1 MSESTRS
8 PDDSLL
14 PQDPLPTADTGTD
27 IAVDASQADA
37 ETVDASQADA
47 DAVDASQ
54 ADPDTVALDGDA
66 PAFAAGDDLTEVPV
80 RPRRRLAVVLSAA
93 AVAVAV
99 LLGGGAF
106 ALARMWNGP
115 TGTLP
120 EDLVPAS
127 VAAFARIDL
136 SPGIGQRVKVEALLR
151 KAGGNGPKTLDDTK
165 RDIFADLEA
174 PIGYDDVASWFDD
187 RIGVAMWAAPEPG
200 AKAVTLVVASSRD
213 DAKAR
218 KALTAAQQK
227 AGTDDL
233 GFVVGDGHVLLA
245 FDGKDLQRA
254 AAAAAA
260 AAAKAPLSK
269 DPAFTAA
276 VAKLP
281 AGQPGLAWADL
292 ARADDLAQEF
302 LAFGVDGDVE
312 GEETDAEAAGP
323 PVALP
328 ELKGTVVVGVQAG
341 DDGLEL
347 RARVSGGSGL
357 PLTATSTGTDAL
369 ALLGALPA
377 DATAAGAAGGPLG
390 DLSLLGGA
398 GVILSSTLFPLA
410 RFGGLADDIDLAD
423 LPPPPGVDPNKV
435 ITLPPGV
442 DLTDPAAIEKYFR
455 EHPELGDGTVV
466 RSFTTTQPSSEEVQ
480 KAIQALDKAMAAATS
495 VTFAVAGPEPK
506 EHELGEPLQVDLR
519 LADAAAAKQLQADLA
534 ALLKAGGTVCE
545 VHEEHV
551 VLRTKTFAAGT
562 GGKLAD
568 SERFRAATAGGVP
581 GATAAFYVDGERG
594 GTAPAKGIGVTVG
607 HDGTD
612 TVVMARVL
620 IG

>member
-8 PDDSLL
+8 SDDSLL
-14 PQDPLPTADTGTD
+14 PQDPLPAADAGTEITVD
-27 IAVDASQADA
+27 ASQADPVTVDASQADA
-37 ETVDASQADA
+37 ETADASQADPVT
-47 DAVDASQ
+47 VDASQ
-54 ADPDTVALDGDA
+54 ADPETVARTLDGDA
-66 PAFAAGDDLTEVPV
+66 PAFAAGDDLAEVPI

-165 RDIFADLEA
+165 RDVFADLEA

-187 RIGVAMWAAPEPG
+187 RIGVATWAAPEPG

-233 GFVVGDGHVLLA
+233 GFVVDDGHVLLA
-245 FDGKDLQRA
+245 FDGKDLQQA
-254 AAAAAA
+254 ATAAAA
-260 AAAKAPLSK
+260 AAAKTPLSK

-292 ARADDLAQEF
+292 SRADDLAQEF
-302 LAFGVDGDVE
+302 LAFGVDVEGEE
-312 GEETDAEAAGP
+312 GEETDAEVAGP

-328 ELKGTVVVGVQAG
+328 ELKGTLVVGVQAG

-357 PLTATSTGTDAL
+357 PLTATSAGTDAL

-410 RFGGLADDIDLAD
+410 RFAGLADDIDLAD
-423 LPPPPGVDPNKV
+423 LPPPPGVDPKKV
-435 ITLPPGV
+435 IMLPPGV
-442 DLTDPAAIEKYFR
+442 DLTDPAAVEKYFR
-455 EHPELGDGTVV
+455 EHPELGDGTVL
-466 RSFTTTQPSSEEVQ
+466 RSVTTTQPSSEEVQ

-581 GATAAFYVDGERG
+581 GATAAFY
-594 GTAPAKGIGVTVG
+594 
-607 HDGTD
+607 
-612 TVVMARVL
+612 
-620 IG
+620 

>member
-1 MSESTRS
+1 MNT
-8 PDDSLL
+8 P
-14 PQDPLPTADTGTD
+14 A
-27 IAVDASQADA
+27 ADA
-37 ETVDASQADA
+37 GVRPPAADA
-47 DAVDASQ
+47 GV
-54 ADPDTVALDGDA
+54 DTVVQTVDGDA
-66 PAFAAGDDLTEVPV
+66 PAFAAAGDAPAFAADGSPTEVPG
-80 RPRRRLAVVLSAA
+80 RPRRRLAVVLSAV
-93 AVAVAV
+93 AVVVAV
-99 LLGGGAF
+99 LLGGGAI

-151 KAGGNGPKTLDDTK
+151 KAGGSGPTTLDATK

-187 RIGVAMWAAPEPG
+187 RIGVASWAAPEQG
-200 AKAVTLVVASSRD
+200 SKAVTLVVASSRD

-233 GFVVGDGHVLLA
+233 GFVVDDGHVLLA
-245 FDGKDLQRA
+245 FDGKDLQRTA
-254 AAAAAA
+254 TAAAA

-292 ARADDLAQEF
+292 ARASDLAQ
-302 LAFGVDGDVE
+302 AFFAFDAGDMGDPGDVDE
-312 GEETDAEAAGP
+312 KDAEVTGP

-328 ELKGTVVVGVQAG
+328 ELHGTLVVGVQAG

-377 DATAAGAAGGPLG
+377 DTTMAGAAGGPLG
-390 DLSLLGGA
+390 DLSFLGGA
-398 GVILSSTLFPLA
+398 GMILSSILFPLA
-410 RFGGLADDIDLAD
+410 RFGGFDDDLDD
-423 LPPPPGVDPNKV
+423 LPPPGVDPGKV
-435 ITLPPGV
+435 VKLPPGI
-442 DLTDPAAIEKYFR
+442 DPTDRAAVEKYFR
-455 EHPELGDGTVV
+455 EYFQEHPELLDGAV
-466 RSFTTTQPSSEEVQ
+466 RQPLPANVPDTAAVQ
-480 KAIQALDKAMAAATS
+480 KGIQALDKAMTAATS
-495 VTFAVAGPEPK
+495 VTFAVAGPEAE
-506 EHELGEPLQVDLR
+506 EHDLGGPLQVDLR
-519 LADAAAAKQLQADLA
+519 LADAAAARQLQADLA
-534 ALLKAGGTVCE
+534 ELLKAGGTVCE

-594 GTAPAKGIGVTVG
+594 DTAPAKGIGVTVG